1 MSLPAAPKVPPQV
14 AEQAV
19 RWLVELQ

>member
-19 RWLVELQ
+19 RCLLYTS